1 MLSGSHPHC
10 DLLSLP
16 ALSHLSPTA
25 ASETTSMSTLPQWA
39 SSGFSPMLGTHIS
52 NCLLEVFHGSSTGTL
67 KIYIQN
73 TPSFLNGITIH
84 EAAQRIWKSWIPIF
98 LSPFPAYWGRPLY
111 LAVYNGSSK
120 QRVNGWMNS
129 GDAENQA
136 SNLNLKFDAVL
147 PFTVFHCFF
156 LNRRDHHCIRWSSTL
171 VICDSKW
178 LESNTLGA

>member
-67 KIYIQN
+67 KIYIQKK
-73 TPSFLNGITIH
+73 
-84 EAAQRIWKSWIPIF
+84 EAIK
-98 LSPFPAYWGRPLY
+98 
-111 LAVYNGSSK
+111 VYNQECPNWEALLCVGNTEPSVGLSSHI
-120 QRVNGWMNS
+120 QSTYRELNYGGMVLEDPTVNEEYCPFSQDISINTCHLS
-129 GDAENQA
+129 CSHPA
-136 SNLNLKFDAVL
+136 S
-147 PFTVFHCFF
+147 FF
-156 LNRRDHHCIRWSSTL
+156 YLLR
-171 VICDSKW
+171 SKNVW
-178 LESNTLGA
+178 IHILASDRKSHLA